1 MIEKRERETE
11 TERQNKTG
19 VKMLRSNPPEK
30 RADTVKL
37 LWILV

>member
-1 MIEKRERETE
+1 MIEKREKE

-19 VKMLRSNPPEK
+19 MKMLRSNPPEK
-30 RADTVKL
+30 RADAVKQ